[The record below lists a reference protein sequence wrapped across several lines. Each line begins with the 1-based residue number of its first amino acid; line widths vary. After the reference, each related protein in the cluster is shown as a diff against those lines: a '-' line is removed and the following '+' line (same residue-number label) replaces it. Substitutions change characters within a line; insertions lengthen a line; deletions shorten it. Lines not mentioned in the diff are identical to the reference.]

1 MVPKKTRKTR
11 HATNRSATSNTSKR
25 RYPLKKTG
33 LPQWLRDEVEPMTC
47 AETRLELEHKA
58 EPAGTK
64 IGTDLSLTVAAL
76 MCGRSGKVA
85 LAVPQVNFLNSLRAR
100 VMARV
105 RPFCQRAGYKK
116 SHWRIVPF

>member
-85 LAVPQVNFLNSLRAR
+85 LAVPQVNFLNSLRGR

-105 RPFCQRAGYKK
+105 RPFCQHAGYKK

>member
-33 LPQWLRDEVEPMTC
+33 LPQWLRDEVDPMTC

-58 EPAGTK
+58 EPDGTK
-64 IGTDLSLTVAAL
+64 IGTDLYLTVAAL
-76 MCGRSGKVA
+76 LCGRSAKSGVC
-85 LAVPQVNFLNSLRAR
+85 RATGQ
-100 VMARV
+100 
-105 RPFCQRAGYKK
+105 F
-116 SHWRIVPF
+116 FE

>member
-58 EPAGTK
+58 ELVGTK

-85 LAVPQVNFLNSLRAR
+85 LAMPQVNFLNNLRAR
-100 VMARV
+100 VLARV

-116 SHWRIVPF
+116 SHWRIIPF